1 MRRRVPLHLAAR
13 THSRGFTLI
22 EMMVACVLGLIVA
35 LAVTTA
41 VVTSGRQFSII
52 SANASAQNSAQIGLS
67 LVDAAARNAGAGF
80 FANSQTI
87 CPTWNAHNGSA
98 VVSNGGRFMPARI
111 ADGGAAG
118 ASDTIVFTGG
128 SGAGALS
135 AAPVMTDTPSIA
147 SIKVSDT
154 GGIQRNDY
162 AVIGA
167 PGTGQPCTLF
177 QVTDDPALTSVCG
190 GNAPQCRLLVRT
202 PNIGLNPGPTAFT
215 AQPTFGFETA
225 GPAIGPA
232 VVSRVGSVAAGFRQD
247 AFSVQC
253 GALVRWNAF
262 TTAALPACTSAPLS
276 FGAGVEAIAAD
287 VVLMH
292 AQYGVSNA
300 AASDVVAEWVD
311 AAGPTWGGVP
321 AQADIPRIKAVRV
334 VLVARAREPE
344 AGDVTAPCTNGAG
357 IANTGPCGFE
367 DAASPVVDLSA
378 VPVPADRSWR
388 NYRYRVH
395 TAVLPLRTVIWSE

>member
-1 MRRRVPLHLAAR
+1 MSRRAPLNLAAR
-13 THSRGFTLI
+13 ARSRGFTLV
-22 EMMVACVLGLIVA
+22 EMMVASVLGLIVA

-52 SANASAQNSAQIGLS
+52 SSTASAQNGAQIGLS
-67 LVDAAARNAGAGF
+67 LIDAAARNAGAGF
-80 FANSQTI
+80 FAANQTI
-87 CPTWNAHNGSA
+87 CPTWNAWNGSA
-98 VVSNGGRFMPARI
+98 VVADGSRFMPARI

-128 SGAGALS
+128 TGAGALS
-135 AAPVMTDTPSIA
+135 AAPVMTDTPSAA

-167 PGTGQPCTLF
+167 PGSGQPCTLF

-202 PNIGLNPGPTAFT
+202 PSTGLNPNPTAFAT
-215 AQPTFGFETA
+215 QPTFGFDTGGA
-225 GPAIGPA
+225 AIGPA

-262 TTAALPACTSAPLS
+262 SAAALPGCTAAPLS
-276 FGAGVEAIAAD
+276 FGAGVEAIATD

-292 AQYGVSNA
+292 AQYGVSNS
-300 AASDVVAEWVD
+300 AASDVVAEWID
-311 AAGPTWGGVP
+311 ATGPAWGGVP
-321 AQADIPRIKAVRV
+321 AQADIGRIKAVRV

-344 AGDVTAPCTNGAG
+344 VGDVTAPCTNGAG

-367 DAASPVVDLSA
+367 DAAAPVVDLST
-378 VPVPADRSWR
+378 VPVPAGRTWR